1 MTVEVFDEIEPVVAR
16 RGRELSLE
24 RPSIS
29 LAMADSAAAGA
40 GAAGSDATDV
50 ARLRAELE
58 AARAEA
64 VGPRRPRGSEASA
77 AALRHELHAL
87 RDDASRT
94 ATPLLDEG
102 GARRVSPQCKVCGA
116 RVVTSWLDT
125 WSTSSHA
132 HAGGHLFAGGS
143 SAEM

>member
-1 MTVEVFDEIEPVVAR
+1 MENFDEIEPVVAR
-16 RGRELSLE
+16 RGRDLSLE

-29 LAMADSAAAGA
+29 LAMADSAA
-40 GAAGSDATDV
+40 GSDSAAASDAADV

-64 VGPRRPRGSEASA
+64 SSARAALEASEASA

-132 HAGGHLFAGGS
+132 HTGGHLFAGGS

>member
-1 MTVEVFDEIEPVVAR
+1 
-16 RGRELSLE
+16 
-24 RPSIS
+24 
-29 LAMADSAAAGA
+29 MADSAA
-40 GAAGSDATDV
+40 GSDSAAASDAADV

-64 VGPRRPRGSEASA
+64 SSARAALEASEALA

-132 HAGGHLFAGGS
+132 HAGDLFAGGS

>member
-1 MTVEVFDEIEPVVAR
+1 
-16 RGRELSLE
+16 
-24 RPSIS
+24 
-29 LAMADSAAAGA
+29 MADS
-40 GAAGSDATDV
+40 AAGSDATDV

-64 VGPRRPRGSEASA
+64 SSARAALEASEASA